1 MSETNFMNM
10 FSGLPPAPL
19 IQYYSSLGIFAIPR
33 PSISVESLETVFAS
47 TVLNVS
53 GIPLTFY
60 MYNWVGHGFSK
71 SSSGDTALQ
80 K

>member
-1 MSETNFMNM
+1 MNM

-47 TVLNVS
+47 AA
-53 GIPLTFY
+53 IKCIRDY
-60 MYNWVGHGFSK
+60 IDIYIYNLVGHGFPN
-71 SSSGDTALQ
+71 SSSGDAMLQ